1 MTRVKYEK
9 KLEFSVFITK
19 STDRLLRYIITVF
32 ENLSKILILQH
43 CERTFYIREFTIQ
56 NIFGSKIRTIEKIF
70 EFNVKIQRLH
80 FLVIFQTLCTHFS
93 QAFCY
98 IFVHERARELKYLLV
113 SFGQW
118 LLSKSCKNVTFVSFI
133 LSRGE
138 QIRIFYE
145 VCGLFSVSEED
156 I

>member
-93 QAFCY
+93 LQSSQAFCFT
-98 IFVHERARELKYLLV
+98 FVHTQIVNEREGLKYLLV

-118 LLSKSCKNVTFVSFI
+118 LLFKSCKNVTFVSFI
-133 LSRGE
+133 LSR
-138 QIRIFYE
+138 
-145 VCGLFSVSEED
+145 SK
-156 I
+156 